1 MFFIAMRFIVF
12 SSLILRN
19 TSSGLNVTVGILAP
33 LTGARVL
40 GESMYHMVEDS
51 FLLIKSDSRFS
62 EIQKHDVNF
71 IYKFRDT
78 GCDIGQGLY
87 ELVAI
92 MDFQSGAEKEI
103 DTFIGKLLNLS
114 NYITI
119 CNST

>member
-40 GESMYHMVEDS
+40 GESMYHLVEDS
-51 FLLIKSDSRFS
+51 FLLIKGDSRFS

-78 GCDIGQGLY
+78 GCDIGQGL
-87 ELVAI
+87 
-92 MDFQSGAEKEI
+92 
-103 DTFIGKLLNLS
+103 
-114 NYITI
+114 
-119 CNST
+119 

>member
-1 MFFIAMRFIVF
+1 MSFITMRFILF

-19 TSSGLNVTVGILAP
+19 ASSSLNVTVGILAP

-40 GESMYHMVEDS
+40 GKSIYHLVEDA
-51 FLLIKSDSRFS
+51 FLLIKGESRFF

-92 MDFQSGAEKEI
+92 MDFQSGAEKDI
-103 DTFIGKLLNLS
+103 DTFIGK
-114 NYITI
+114 
-119 CNST
+119 